1 MAAPEAANNSAAT
14 GSFIPLLTL
23 GIPGNASIAMIF
35 AALLIHGI
43 RPGPLLVAEKPEVFW
58 GLVASMYIGNVMLL
72 VLNLPLIGL
81 WVRLLR
87 VPYPLL
93 APLILVFVL
102 IGAYSVNNSAFD
114 VGITIA
120 FGFFGYLMRK
130 FAFEPAPLVLAMI
143 LGPQLEASLRRSLI
157 YSHGEL
163 GVFFERPIAAALM
176 ALALLMLL
184 SPIFRWAFGHK
195 FSAIVEPASSAEVT
209 EGKSDVGSK

>member
-1 MAAPEAANNSAAT
+1 MAHVGGADRSWIIAGILHRRAAGWRRDYLVVYLVRAGKETKQASRALRERRHRRRGGAGIGEQQRGNRLVHPIAH
-14 GSFIPLLTL
+14 L

-114 VGITIA
+114 VGTTVA
-120 FGFFGYLMRK
+120 FGAFGYLMRK
-130 FAFEPAPLVLAMI
+130 CNFEP
-143 LGPQLEASLRRSLI
+143 
-157 YSHGEL
+157 
-163 GVFFERPIAAALM
+163 
-176 ALALLMLL
+176 
-184 SPIFRWAFGHK
+184 
-195 FSAIVEPASSAEVT
+195 
-209 EGKSDVGSK
+209 

>member
-1 MAAPEAANNSAAT
+1 MSSREPSRVQLWPE
-14 GSFIPLLTL
+14 
-23 GIPGNASIAMIF
+23 
-35 AALLIHGI
+35 H
-43 RPGPLLVAEKPEVFW
+43 
-58 GLVASMYIGNVMLL
+58 
-72 VLNLPLIGL
+72 
-81 WVRLLR
+81 
-87 VPYPLL
+87 
-93 APLILVFVL
+93 
-102 IGAYSVNNSAFD
+102 FD